1 MVINSGEQRS
11 THRNEVTLAGRE
23 ATTRRHKVSPALLFL
38 LPWLIGLI
46 LFLLGPILA
55 SLFLSFTEFDGLNAP
70 VFIGLRNYI
79 EIFSSDPKLLASLQV
94 TFTFA
99 FISLPLCTLIA
110 ISFAL
115 LLNQKIKWQSF
126 YRMLLYLPTIVP
138 MVASSVVWVWIFK
151 ADAGILNKALEFL
164 FGWIP
169 GFQAPL
175 WLADPNWALPA
186 LIIMSFWSIGNPMII
201 YLAGLQNIPNSLYE
215 SADIDGASSLQ
226 KLWHI
231 TLPILSPT
239 IFFNVIIGIIQVFQY
254 FVPAYV
260 MTSGGPQNST
270 MFYSL
275 YTYQTAFDDFRMG
288 YASGLAWILF
298 LIVLIATALAFR
310 VSKKLV
316 HYN

>member
-1 MVINSGEQRS
+1 MND
-11 THRNEVTLAGRE
+11 T
-23 ATTRRHKVSPALLFL
+23 KKALFFL
-38 LPWLIGLI
+38 IPWLIGLVI
-46 LFLLGPILA
+46 FLLGPILA
-55 SLFLSFTEFDGLNAP
+55 SLFLSFTQFDGLNEP
-70 VFIGLRNYI
+70 ILVGLKNYT
-79 EIFSSDPKLLASLQV
+79 EMLQADPKLWASLQV
-94 TFTFA
+94 TFSFA

-115 LLNQKIKWQSF
+115 LLNQKMKGQGL
-126 YRMLLYLPTIVP
+126 YRILLYLPTIVP
-138 MVASSVVWVWIFK
+138 MVASSVIWIWIFK

-164 FGWIP
+164 LGWIP
-169 GFQAPL
+169 GFKAPL
-175 WLADPNWALPA
+175 WLADPDWALPA

-215 SADIDGASSLQ
+215 SADIDGANSIQ

-288 YASGLAWILF
+288 YASALAWLLF
-298 LIVLIATALAFR
+298 IIVLVATMLAFR

-316 HYN
+316 HYS

>member
-1 MVINSGEQRS
+1 MSPSMRAQRS
-11 THRNEVTLAGRE
+11 NPPARIDEIASSFVSLIPRNDVIF
-23 ATTRRHKVSPALLFL
+23 FL
-38 LPWLIGLI
+38 TPWLIGLI
-46 LFLLGPILA
+46 LFLFGPILA

-94 TFTFA
+94 TFSFA

-115 LLNQKIKWQSF
+115 LLNQKIKGQSF
-126 YRMLLYLPTIVP
+126 YRMLLYLPTIIP

-151 ADAGILNKALEFL
+151 ADSGILNKALEFL
-164 FGWIP
+164 FSWIP
-169 GFQAPL
+169 GFQTPL
-175 WLADPNWALPA
+175 WLADPDWALPA

-215 SADIDGASSLQ
+215 SAEIDGASSLQ